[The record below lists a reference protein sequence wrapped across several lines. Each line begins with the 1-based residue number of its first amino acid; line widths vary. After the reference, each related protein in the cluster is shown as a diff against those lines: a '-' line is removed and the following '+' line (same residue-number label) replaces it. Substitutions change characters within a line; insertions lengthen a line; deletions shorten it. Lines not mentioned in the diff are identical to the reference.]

1 MSNFFSFSKLFFFLS
16 RKHCFLTRTMQ
27 KSFFCLILRK
37 KKTTGKWP
45 FFNKNHRLTPLKNVE
60 FFHFL
65 KTLFF
70 LSRKHSFLTR
80 TMRKGPFRHILRKK
94 NKTGQWPFFDQG
106 LTPLKNVEFF
116 PFTKTFFFLV

>member
-1 MSNFFSFSKLFFFLS
+1 ME
-16 RKHCFLTRTMQ
+16 
-27 KSFFCLILRK
+27 
-37 KKTTGKWP
+37 KKTKL
-45 FFNKNHRLTPLKNVE
+45 KNGYFLKKTHELTPLKNVE
-60 FFHFL
+60 FFQFL

-106 LTPLKNVEFF
+106 LTPLKHVEFF